1 MRNSARRDA
10 ASCALLTE
18 CFLCQQQ
25 WHCGPHLWA
34 GRTVPDWGIWVCN
47 QCRAGFYDGVPLQHP
62 FGLRLVRHLKAHAI
76 DVRLNS
82 HAHIAI
88 PGNQA
93 TGMFRALSKRS
104 LVIPAEAKRRAG
116 TQGFMRL
123 PNGPRMLRTREI
135 PG

>member
-1 MRNSARRDA
+1 MCSCVGNS
-10 ASCALLTE
+10 
-18 CFLCQQQ
+18 
-25 WHCGPHLWA
+25 GIA
-34 GRTVPDWGIWVCN
+34 GRIYGRGVPSPVSGWDIWVCI
-47 QCRAGFYDGVPLQHP
+47 QCRSGFYDGVPLQHP
-62 FGLRLVRHLKAHAI
+62 FGLRLVRHLKACAI

-116 TQGFMRL
+116 TQGFAHAKFRDD
-123 PNGPRMLRTREI
+123 NRMVRSK
-135 PG
+135 PGEL